1 MNTSFL
7 ALSLI
12 TFAVPFAAFA
22 DDELKMPDFTKG
34 GSIPAKAKHDWNL
47 GATGLRG
54 WIFCDKM
61 VTSNARQIAITK
73 VEKGSPADGV
83 FRVKDV
89 ILGVGGM
96 PFSYDPHT
104 EFGMLAKLI
113 ERLVR
118 RVELRQATPR
128 SAPCVAHPRPHG
140 VRVVC
145 NKSFFTRV

>member
-1 MNTSFL
+1 MHTSLLSFAL
-7 ALSLI
+7 AAIL
-12 TFAVPFAAFA
+12 AVPLPALA
-22 DDELKMPDFTKG
+22 DGNGQIRIPDFTKG

-54 WIFCDKM
+54 WMFCDKM

-96 PFSYDPHT
+96 PFSYDPRT
-104 EFGMLAKLI
+104 EFGMLAKHI
-113 ERLVR
+113 ERF
-118 RVELRQATPR
+118 
-128 SAPCVAHPRPHG
+128 VAAR
-140 VRVVC
+140 
-145 NKSFFTRV
+145 